1 MDNVLWI
8 GVYWSCIDLFIGIKL
23 PCESLDNHMDY
34 IFWTVINGQQLC
46 LWFAVNV
53 FIAR

>member
-23 PCESLDNHMDY
+23 PKKIVIDPYNYMVNIEWSLVDGY
-34 IFWTVINGQQLC
+34 L
-46 LWFAVNV
+46 
-53 FIAR
+53 